1 MGHFT
6 EALGPKKIKKLE
18 QSNHVGEYK
27 SIIPYQIESHE
38 QINVTQPANDQQVNV
53 AP

>member
-38 QINVTQPANDQQVNV
+38 QINVNLTVTQSTLTDKL
-53 AP
+53 